1 MILLK
6 KAADLHNWLEIQQK
20 KGKRIGFVPTMG
32 ALHAGHISLIE
43 ASQKSNSI
51 TVCSLFINPAQF
63 NDPSDFDKYPT
74 TVEKD
79 IYQLE
84 AIDCD
89 VLFLPSVKEIYPDAT
104 STKTKYDL
112 GYLDTI
118 LEGKYR
124 PGHFQGVCKAVHRLL
139 EIVKPDRLYLGQK
152 DYQQCM
158 VIKKLIGLIGMSGV
172 IEVVISPTLREAD
185 GLAMSSRNLR
195 LLKNERR
202 KATAIFHSLN
212 MIKQN
217 FQKENFSALKNKA
230 ELLLAENGFTTDYIE
245 IADAGNLQL
254 VDNRDGKQKLV
265 ALIAASLNEVRLI
278 DNMLLD

>member
-172 IEVVISPTLREAD
+172 IEVVISPTLREGD